1 MNLSA
6 EFDKAANLGV
16 IAKKWFRLVEAQFE
30 DAGITATKKTGLD
43 AAASLLAPAALVAQ
57 FIKSEKLP
65 LDRPLLVLVMSD
77 DPVAIMDEGLWIGF
91 AADLA
96 GAAAVELF
104 STSTFVIHSDHFE
117 PARKLGMPVF
127 ESIKAAEAQTRDWDL
142 VVWIHPAIESGES
155 GESAELVAALATKQV
170 PICACMYNELD
181 ALIQSHGLSKWGFEF
196 SWMDSQLAGAT
207 MNRSSV
213 NKFGIATADVGIE
226 GGWGAVMTRV
236 TPASV
241 QHDEVG
247 WEQIKVAMGLYRL
260 EGSTSGSWG
269 FGSVLPGV
277 SFNQYKPVGLI
288 GNIAVDP
295 KTGLLLAECSTTKVL
310 NLAGHL
316 WGAML
321 ISMPSARFD
330 LVPWAARVKL
340 VFNAHMTKED
350 KRRGEC
356 IELLNNAFDA
366 GMVEAGIALARGYE
380 RIGTAKAKEKAG
392 QLYRRIGA
400 GHPMSAYFLAHSA
413 LEAGLEDD
421 FWTLIRSAASAE
433 YPPAITD
440 YGIALK
446 DSGDYIEAG
455 KMFIKSMQAGDA
467 EAAFRFGEMMIKAGE
482 YGEALKALRAAWTK
496 NHAEA
501 ANTAHWLCTEMIN
514 HRLGKHGEVMRELKD
529 IKFAIQKRTRLT
541 NQLERDGA

>member
-6 EFDKAANLGV
+6 EFNKAAHLGV
-16 IAKKWFRLVEAQFE
+16 IAKKWFPQVEAQFE
-30 DAGITATKKTGLD
+30 EAGITATKKTGID

-65 LDRPLLVLVMSD
+65 LDRSLAVLVMSD

-96 GAAAVELF
+96 GAESVELYT
-104 STSTFVIHSDHFE
+104 TSTFVIHSDHYE
-117 PARKLGMPVF
+117 PARKLGLPVF
-127 ESIKAAEAQTRDWDL
+127 QTLTPADAQCRDWDL

-155 GESAELVAALATKQV
+155 GESLELVATLASKRV

-196 SWMDSQLAGAT
+196 SWMDAQLADES
-207 MNRSSV
+207 MSKSSV
-213 NKFGIATADVGIE
+213 NKFGMATADVGIE

-241 QHDEVG
+241 QHDAVG
-247 WEQIKVAMGLYRL
+247 WEQIKVAMALYRL
-260 EGSTSGSWG
+260 EGSTSGSWS

-288 GNIAVDP
+288 GNYAVDP
-295 KTGLLLAECSTTKVL
+295 ETGLLLAECPTTKVL

-316 WGAML
+316 WGGML
-321 ISMPSARFD
+321 TSMPSGRYD
-330 LVPWAARVKL
+330 LVPWAARLKL
-340 VFNAHMTKED
+340 AFNSHLTKED
-350 KRRGEC
+350 KRREES
-356 IELLNNAFDA
+356 IELLNEAFQK
-366 GMVEAGIALARGYE
+366 GMLEAGIALARGYE
-380 RIGTAKAKEKAG
+380 RIGTAKAKESAE
-392 QLYRRIGA
+392 QLYRSIGA
-400 GHPMSAYFLAHSA
+400 DHPMTAYYLAHSA
-413 LEAGLEDD
+413 LEAGSEDE

-446 DSGDYIEAG
+446 DSGNHVEAG

-482 YGEALKALRAAWTK
+482 YDEALKALRRAWTK

-501 ANTAHWLCTEMIN
+501 AHAAHWLCTEMLS
-514 HRLGKHGEVMRELKD
+514 HGLGKKGEVKRELKD